1 MKTIRVKIILGIILC
16 SLLTALIVGILSIR
30 TTMKISEADST
41 RSMINQSEAVSNELD
56 STILRVEQSVNILA
70 DIVKSG
76 ISERRF
82 FSDKNY
88 ADAYTYEVMDQVFRF
103 SEHTDGAITSYI
115 RYNPEY
121 SNPTSGCFLTRDNL
135 TDPFQAVTPTDFSM
149 YDPSDLE
156 HVGWYYI
163 PVQNGAP
170 IWMDPYLNSNINVYM
185 ISYVVPIY
193 AEDGT
198 SIGIVGMDISFK
210 ALTDK
215 VDSISMFKSGY
226 GVITGTDGSILYHKA
241 MEPGKNIS
249 ELDGSLSGAA
259 AYLASAGG
267 SNAAYE
273 YKYNGVDKMM
283 VANPLHNGMVLLLTA
298 PKSEIYSESYTL
310 LYTILGAIVLAVLV
324 SAVVGFLVG
333 NGLSKPILK
342 LTDIIGQTAKLDL
355 SSGDGGK
362 DLISHKDEIGQMA
375 NGVQDMRASFR
386 DMVSSFVNV
395 EHTISGS
402 IDELDIIMRENN
414 SRTDDNNTETGH
426 LAEGMK
432 VAAGNTAQIVHNVE
446 EARHQTREIYDLAV
460 KSEEDSRAIQNRAG
474 EMEQRSTLSSEKTQ
488 QMYVVMKERSD
499 KAIEKS
505 KAVNRI
511 HELTDDIKSIS
522 SNTNL
527 LALNASI
534 EAARAGDAGRGFA
547 VVADEIGALAAQ
559 TLNTVDNISGIV
571 DEVSDAVSNLNECIA
586 ELVSFLEE
594 TVLTDYG
601 MFRDSGARYREDAD
615 YFIDVM
621 SRVRAGTDTLENHI
635 EEIVSATDDI
645 NGMTGNS
652 AERINDIA
660 ARSNEMRISNEQGY
674 RKLQDAREAVREL
687 VEITSRFNWNGN

>member
-16 SLLTALIVGILSIR
+16 SLLTAMIVGILSIR
-30 TTMKISEADST
+30 TTMRISEEDST
-41 RSMINQSEAVSNELD
+41 QSMINQSEAVANELD

-76 ISERRF
+76 LSERRF

-88 ADAYTYEVMDQVFRF
+88 ADAYTYDVKDQVIRF
-103 SEHTDGAITSYI
+103 SEHTDGAITAYI

-121 SNPTSGCFLTRDNL
+121 SNPTSGCFLTRDKL
-135 TDPFQAVTPTDFSM
+135 TDPFTEVTPTDFTM

-163 PVQNGAP
+163 PVQNKAP

-210 ALTDK
+210 ALTDEI
-215 VDSISMFKSGY
+215 DTISLFDSGY
-226 GVITGTDGSILYHKA
+226 GVITNKEGEILYHKD
-241 MEPGKNIS
+241 MDPGQNIMA
-249 ELDGSLSGAA
+249 LDGSLAGASSIITSGGI
-259 AYLASAGG
+259 SDT
-267 SNAAYE
+267 AYE
-273 YKYNGVDKMM
+273 YRYNGIDKML
-283 VANPLHNGMVLLLTA
+283 VSNPLHNGMMLLLTA
-298 PKSEIYSESYTL
+298 PRSEIFSEAYSL
-310 LYTILGAIVLAVLV
+310 LYTILGAILIAVVV

-333 NGLSKPILK
+333 NGLSKPILV
-342 LTDIIGQTAKLDL
+342 LTNIIGQTARLDL
-355 SSGDGGK
+355 SSDDSGK
-362 DLISHKDEIGQMA
+362 DLTRHKDEIGQMA
-375 NGVQDMRASFR
+375 NGVHDMRASFR
-386 DMVSSFVNV
+386 NMVDSFVNV

-402 IDELDIIMRENN
+402 IDELDSIMRENN
-414 SRTDDNNTETGH
+414 SRTDDNNAETGH

-446 EARHQTREIYDLAV
+446 EARHQTKEIYELAV
-460 KSEEDSRAIQNRAG
+460 KSEEDSREIQNRAG
-474 EMEQRSTLSSEKTQ
+474 EMEQRSTVSSEKTHK
-488 QMYVVMKERSD
+488 MYVLMKQRSD
-499 KAIEKS
+499 EAIEKS
-505 KAVNRI
+505 KAVSRI

-571 DEVSDAVSNLNECIA
+571 DEVSDSVSNLNSCIS
-586 ELVSFLEE
+586 ELMTFLEE

-621 SRVRAGTDTLENHI
+621 SRVRAGTDSLENHI

-645 NGMTGNS
+645 NGMAGNS
-652 AERINDIA
+652 ADRINDIVE
-660 ARSNEMRISNEQGY
+660 RSNEMRMSNEQGY
-674 RKLQDAREAVREL
+674 RKLQDAREAVKEL
-687 VEITSRFNWNGN
+687 VEITAKFNWNGQ